1 MALSLA
7 LGIGAVTSGVAA
19 YSASNNAA
27 DAAQQAAKQQ
37 GILAQQQLGAQGE
50 HLAFLKEQAALY
62 AEKSDELLGMS
73 RSTVEDAYSRI
84 IGIINRIPS
93 VDKLFPRAEE
103 LSRKDFDFRTA
114 IKRENLE
121 FILGDT
127 GEDLRE
133 IQSFSADLANMEEGA
148 FTGRFNKIIR
158 SNMMGLSNYLGI
170 NDFFAREGTVD
181 PISPYTISQ
190 DLFANEFNIAGQ
202 RIGNERWRGE
212 QLVNINNAGLGVAAQ
227 NYSNSAGIAQMGMQ
241 ASNQYYNTMMNNA
254 GISAAADAQRSQGV
268 AQAIGLVTQ
277 GLGSAFGMYNQNQAL
292 ANQRTYYQALM
303 SNLGTSSI
311 GSFAPNTTS
320 PTTSSLYSAPT
331 SSYAVAPIG
340 GGGVRQESVLPLG
353 IGTPNPVLLPAP

>member
-1 MALSLA
+1 
-7 LGIGAVTSGVAA
+7 
-19 YSASNNAA
+19 
-27 DAAQQAAKQQ
+27 
-37 GILAQQQLGAQGE
+37 
-50 HLAFLKEQAALY
+50 
-62 AEKSDELLGMS
+62 
-73 RSTVEDAYSRI
+73 
-84 IGIINRIPS
+84 
-93 VDKLFPRAEE
+93 
-103 LSRKDFDFRTA
+103 
-114 IKRENLE
+114 
-121 FILGDT
+121 
-127 GEDLRE
+127 
-133 IQSFSADLANMEEGA
+133 
-148 FTGRFNKIIR
+148 
-158 SNMMGLSNYLGI
+158 
-170 NDFFAREGTVD
+170 
-181 PISPYTISQ
+181 
-190 DLFANEFNIAGQ
+190 
-202 RIGNERWRGE
+202 
-212 QLVNINNAGLGVAAQ
+212 
-227 NYSNSAGIAQMGMQ
+227 MGMQ